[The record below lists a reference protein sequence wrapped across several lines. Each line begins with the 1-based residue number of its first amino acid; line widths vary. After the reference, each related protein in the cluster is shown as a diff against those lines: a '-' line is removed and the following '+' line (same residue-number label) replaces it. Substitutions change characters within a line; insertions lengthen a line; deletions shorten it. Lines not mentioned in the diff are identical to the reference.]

1 MTGFEASCGLL
12 RSTTAE
18 SPPRMGSPSSA
29 LQIVRPVVRSM
40 AASLPPE
47 WSVVATSP
55 MSPINCTPDRSSAP
69 ISAPV
74 SIASSA
80 YSSGSSDLFVH
91 AATATRTE
99 HSATAPTVRRGR
111 FVVMGNNLVVPE
123 VFLHPSTI
131 LTGMPATQHRGSAG
145 SFLRRGQLLAEGS
158 SRSTDVAC
166 RGDEPETLVLAQLGL
181 GPIAAVDAGDHPGG
195 VGGGADPHERLGV
208 GVVQL
213 PRQGTDGE
221 GEVGGADIDPVDARH
236 STDVLDRSE
245 ALGVLDHDEQQ
256 RTLVPGVLDGAVD
269 EFGGRAPGAVASAGG
284 IVEGDHGGLRLGDG
298 GHEGHDD
305 RFDAGVGERTDL
317 GEAICGDPRS
327 HERGPAGAH
336 GIGQPQHIGGTD
348 QPVLQIEADIVE
360 SGRRSDLGKLRT
372 RRHHPQ
378 SVVDLPRAEAGPMV
392 LDRCSHAC
400 IESRKRRPVPQL
412 PGIRMTDRVAA
423 SPRQRTKAGRL
434 GSNVQPSMRYCIA
447 KESSRLP
454 SPCSRYSW
462 FASVSRL
469 RSSSTPKPA
478 RCGTSISLFA
488 ITSGS
493 RVKLCP
499 SCQIQCVSN
508 AVISPGAA
516 APTCVNIARE
526 MSKWLFE
533 CDPHVRPKSWH
544 ICATLTDPEICRKC
558 GSAKGMST

>member
-1 MTGFEASCGLL
+1 SDPSSFLCAVAATTVSSEARTGRAMRLSAWSSSVMSGSLSHWARRSSTDRDATPRLTGSPIPPASMWAVVREGTRTSSSPPPWSRTTGFEASCGLL

-55 MSPINCTPDRSSAP
+55 MSPISCTPDRSSAP
-69 ISAPV
+69 LSAPV

-221 GEVGGADIDPVDARH
+221 GEVGG
-236 STDVLDRSE
+236 
-245 ALGVLDHDEQQ
+245 
-256 RTLVPGVLDGAVD
+256 
-269 EFGGRAPGAVASAGG
+269 
-284 IVEGDHGGLRLGDG
+284 
-298 GHEGHDD
+298 
-305 RFDAGVGERTDL
+305 
-317 GEAICGDPRS
+317 
-327 HERGPAGAH
+327 
-336 GIGQPQHIGGTD
+336 
-348 QPVLQIEADIVE
+348 
-360 SGRRSDLGKLRT
+360 
-372 RRHHPQ
+372 
-378 SVVDLPRAEAGPMV
+378 
-392 LDRCSHAC
+392 
-400 IESRKRRPVPQL
+400 
-412 PGIRMTDRVAA
+412 
-423 SPRQRTKAGRL
+423 
-434 GSNVQPSMRYCIA
+434 
-447 KESSRLP
+447 
-454 SPCSRYSW
+454 
-462 FASVSRL
+462 
-469 RSSSTPKPA
+469 
-478 RCGTSISLFA
+478 
-488 ITSGS
+488 
-493 RVKLCP
+493 
-499 SCQIQCVSN
+499 
-508 AVISPGAA
+508 
-516 APTCVNIARE
+516 
-526 MSKWLFE
+526 
-533 CDPHVRPKSWH
+533 
-544 ICATLTDPEICRKC
+544 
-558 GSAKGMST
+558 